1 MPTPPANGRAPGRAS
16 HPVVGPLPWV
26 AGRLHAN
33 QCTTDTPLPSD
44 CSNSTRRIT
53 LPGTDIFSEIP
64 HPDRR
69 IGDGPWRP
77 PSSRQ
82 LKSG

>member
-44 CSNSTRRIT
+44 CSNQLGVSPCLGPTFLVRFRTQTVASVTDPGVRRRV
-53 LPGTDIFSEIP
+53 DN
-64 HPDRR
+64 
-69 IGDGPWRP
+69 
-77 PSSRQ
+77 
-82 LKSG
+82 